1 MYKIIILTTLFI
13 SNNLYAM
20 DNMHDHNSNQHDHSH
35 GAVDGSKTKLDDA
48 MYNKFVSD
56 LGSSQVVIVDVN
68 GMVCDFCARGIEKT
82 FYDDALVKRVLVSL
96 ETGKVLIA
104 YDNAKKVDFGEI
116 KNIFLSNGQSATG
129 MTLKKIT

>member
-56 LGSSQVVIVDVN
+56 LGRSQVVIVDVM

-116 KNIFLSNGQSATG
+116 KSIFLSNGQSATG
-129 MTLKKIT
+129 MILKKIT

>member
-1 MYKIIILTTLFI
+1 MFKIIILTTLFI

-56 LGSSQVVIVDVN
+56 LGSSQVVIVDVM

-116 KNIFLSNGQSATG
+116 KSIFLSNGQSATG
-129 MTLKKIT
+129 MILKKIT